1 MAGNM
6 NLGQGFACVRV
17 IFYIHASVAKERSA
31 AVQLM
36 QKEDYDDVFFIAIP
50 HICTRNSLFE
60 LLLSGA
66 CACMN
71 PCENLDLSGPWPGVR
86 NKLDRFPLFL
96 ARHVDR
102 ISFCWIVQ

>member
-36 QKEDYDDVFFIAIP
+36 QKEDYDDLFFFATY
-50 HICTRNSLFE
+50 TRNSLFE
-60 LLLSGA
+60 LLLSGV

-86 NKLDRFPLFL
+86 NKLDRFPLFFG
-96 ARHVDR
+96 ATR
-102 ISFCWIVQ
+102 